1 LLRKQGTFVLYS
13 VFKEEVAVDWTI
25 ISDDKELNV
34 LGAHLGSVCWPDAAR
49 MDNSG
54 KLPLDERGKR
64 KEERGKRKEESPK
77 YRYICR
83 VFALLE
89 GASLLI
95 FWAIANRLDKSQ
107 IFRLH

>member
-1 LLRKQGTFVLYS
+1 MGRGLRLLRKQGTFALYS

-64 KEERGKRKEESPK
+64 KEERGKSKIQIYMPSIRTTRRSKL
-77 YRYICR
+77 
-83 VFALLE
+83 AHLL
-89 GASLLI
+89 G
-95 FWAIANRLDKSQ
+95 NC
-107 IFRLH
+107 